1 MFVHY
6 IVNRKQRIFPHL
18 YSLNLWSIINK
29 MKSVLLLAV
38 LMFLAASI
46 QLRTH
51 LDDHIVGG
59 FSGRKVSSIKDLD
72 AEEKKAYNFIAEN
85 IDLSD

>member
-1 MFVHY
+1 MPRRSLNAANVFLGTY
-6 IVNRKQRIFPHL
+6 IPRIFDQ
-18 YSLNLWSIINK
+18 IINK

-38 LMFLAASI
+38 LMFLAASM

-59 FSGRKVSSIKDLD
+59 FSGRKVSRVKDLD
-72 AEEKKAYNFIAEN
+72 ADEKKAYNFIAEN
-85 IDLSD
+85 IDLSE

>member
-1 MFVHY
+1 MPRRSLNAANVFLGTY
-6 IVNRKQRIFPHL
+6 IPRIFDQ
-18 YSLNLWSIINK
+18 IINK

-38 LMFLAASI
+38 LMFLAASM

-59 FSGRKVSSIKDLD
+59 FSGRKVSSVKDLD
-72 AEEKKAYNFIAEN
+72 ADEKKAYNFIADN
-85 IDLSD
+85 IDLSE